1 MSDLK
6 TGQLC
11 TGRFK
16 NGVECEVQKFQEPV
30 AFPLIV
36 EDHENMKTALE
47 TKLFPTRIDI
57 REDIRRQIVKILN
70 QTLATTLDL
79 KTQIK
84 QAHWNVKGPDFIQ
97 LHELFDELATEV
109 EEYVDMVAERAT
121 ALGGLAVGTA
131 RAAAEYSLLS
141 EYPIDVT
148 DQKIHLNTLADRFA
162 AYAKHVRD
170 AIAKTSELGDQASA
184 DLYTEIARAIDKRL
198 WFLEAHL
205 T

>member
-1 MSDLK
+1 
-6 TGQLC
+6 
-11 TGRFK
+11 
-16 NGVECEVQKFQEPV
+16 
-30 AFPLIV
+30 
-36 EDHENMKTALE
+36 MKTAQDAR
-47 TKLFPTRIDI
+47 LFPSHNDI

-97 LHELFDELATEV
+97 LHELFDELATEI

-131 RAAAEYSLLS
+131 RSAAEYSIIP
-141 EYPIDVT
+141 EYPIEAT
-148 DQKIHLNTLADRFA
+148 DQKVHLNALVDRYA
-162 AYAKHVRD
+162 TYAKHVRD
-170 AIAKTSELGDQASA
+170 AIAKTSELGDQGSA
-184 DLYTEIARAIDKRL
+184 DLYTEISRAIDKRL

-205 T
+205 Q